1 MEGFLSGG
9 AGAEAGLIGAVD
21 RPPLHDAA
29 RDLWVVPVRHHSP
42 ACAAHLERLIAEVQ
56 PAAVLVEGP
65 CDFDPL
71 IDALCDARTKPPVA
85 VVSLREAGEGQ
96 KTRRVASYF
105 PFCAHSPEYVALR
118 AARASGV
125 PARFIDL
132 PSTARAWQGE
142 NEAREGRSLLGS
154 EQGFTVGDYVT
165 ALARELGCRDGNE
178 VWDQLFETRLADADW
193 QGFFAD
199 VAQYCAC
206 IRVATDAE
214 DMAHDG
220 TLAREEQM
228 RRIITQM
235 RGDVTGPIIA
245 VVGGFHAEAVFAE
258 DSAKPLSAKAGAGRS
273 YLIRYGMRQL
283 DALRGYG
290 AGLPLPGYY
299 QRVWEARGEG
309 LESLAADCVTGFA
322 AHLRSGKSEAP
333 SFPVIAN
340 AIEQAQRLAALRG
353 RPFPTRDDLVDA
365 VQSSFVKGEI
375 PAANAPLLV
384 ELHAWLTGTMLGEVP
399 PGTGSPPLVEAVRAQ
414 AKAHGF
420 GTEDGDRRTRELD
433 IYRKPRHRAAS
444 RFAHAMALLDTPFA
458 ERTGGPD
465 FRNDAGLDRLH
476 EVWVVCW
483 SPLVEARLIELS
495 EAADTLPEALAFVL
509 AERIAALSEQG
520 KGRNALAAIDL
531 FAAACRAGL
540 GSEAEAILGLIEEQ
554 VIEDPELP
562 SVIAALADLL
572 LLRRGHETLGLDDIA
587 PLDHL
592 TQTAWRR
599 MVLLL
604 PELADQG
611 EDRLAGAV
619 QALADL
625 RGVVELARSSGAPVD
640 FGQVDA
646 AMADLLARPLDPM
659 IEGAVTAFA
668 LLAGQIEPPAL
679 EARLRGE
686 LASGYVDPRGRLAF
700 LGGVIAIAREL
711 LWTLPAILDALDA
724 VIAGPDEAEFTEL
737 LPYLRLALMPLDP
750 REIDRLAEDVAARA
764 GATPGSIRVDIGITE
779 TEHADN
785 LALDRLL
792 AEVLARDKVA

>member
-1 MEGFLSGG
+1 MD
-9 AGAEAGLIGAVD
+9 ATI
-21 RPPLHDAA
+21 LHDPT

-71 IDALCDARTKPPVA
+71 IASLCDSRTRPPVA
-85 VVSLREAGEGQ
+85 IVSLREAGERQ
-96 KTRRVASYF
+96 RLRRAASYF
-105 PFCAHSPEYVALR
+105 PFCAHSPEFVALH
-118 AARASGV
+118 AASAAGI

-132 PSTARAWQGE
+132 PSTAREWRSEGE
-142 NEAREGRSLLGS
+142 ERPDRSLLGS
-154 EQGFTVGDYVT
+154 EQGFNAGDYVT
-165 ALARELGCRDGNE
+165 ALAHELGCRDGNE

-206 IRVATDAE
+206 IRGASDLA
-214 DMAHDG
+214 DMAADG

-228 RRIITQM
+228 RRIITAT
-235 RGDVTGPIIA
+235 RTEVTGPVIA
-245 VVGGFHAEAVFAE
+245 IVGGFHAEAVFAA
-258 DSAKPLSAKAGAGRS
+258 DHAKPLAAKAGAGRS

-299 QRVWEARGEG
+299 QRVWEARGDG
-309 LESLAADCVTGFA
+309 LASLATDLVTGFA
-322 AHLRSGKSEAP
+322 AHLRIGKGETP
-333 SFPVIAN
+333 PFPVIAN
-340 AIEQAQRLAALRG
+340 AIEQAERLASLRG
-353 RPFPTRDDLVDA
+353 RPFPTRDDLIDA
-365 VQSSFVKGEI
+365 VRSAFVKDEI
-375 PAANAPLLV
+375 PAGGAPVLTELLT
-384 ELHAWLTGTMLGEVP
+384 WLTGTALGEVP

-414 AKAHGF
+414 AKALGF
-420 GTEDGDRRTRELD
+420 STDDGERRTRELD
-433 IYRKPRHRAAS
+433 IYRKARHRAAS
-444 RFAHAMALLDTPFA
+444 RFAHAMALIGTAFA

-465 FRNDAGLDRLH
+465 FRNDVGLDRLH
-476 EVWVVCW
+476 EVWAVCW

-495 EAADTLPEALAFVL
+495 EAADTLPEALAYVL
-509 AERIAALSEQG
+509 AEKIAALSEQG

-540 GSEAEAILGLIEEQ
+540 GREAEAILALVEEQ

-562 SVIAALADLL
+562 SVIAALADLI
-572 LLRRGHETLGLDDIA
+572 LLRRGRETLGIENVA
-587 PLDHL
+587 PIDRL

-604 PELADQG
+604 PELADRG
-611 EDRLAGAV
+611 EEQVTGAV

-625 RGVVELARSSGAPVD
+625 RGVVELAKSSAAPVD
-640 FGQVDA
+640 LALVDTA
-646 AMADLLARPLDPM
+646 IAELLERALDPT

-668 LLAGQIEPPAL
+668 LMAGQIGPVAL

-686 LASGYVDPRGRLAF
+686 LASGYVDPRARLAF
-700 LGGVIAIAREL
+700 LGGIITIAREL
-711 LWTLPAILDALDA
+711 LWTLPAILETLDA
-724 VIAGPDEAEFTEL
+724 VIAGLDEAEFVEL

-764 GATPGSIRVDIGITE
+764 GWAPGAVRVDIGVSQIE
-779 TEHADN
+779 LAEN
-785 LALDRLL
+785 LALDRKL
-792 AEVLARDKVA
+792 ADILARDGVT

>member
-1 MEGFLSGG
+1 
-9 AGAEAGLIGAVD
+9 VD
-21 RPPLHDAA
+21 APILHDEA

-71 IDALCDARTKPPVA
+71 IPALCDTRTRPPVA
-85 VVSLREAGEGQ
+85 IVSLREGGEGQ
-96 KTRRVASYF
+96 RTRRVASYF
-105 PFCAHSPEYVALR
+105 PFCAHSPEFVAL
-118 AARASGV
+118 AAATAGAI

-132 PSTARAWQGE
+132 PSTARAWRAE
-142 NEAREGRSLLGS
+142 SEERPDRSLLGS

-206 IRVATDAE
+206 IRGATDPAE
-214 DMAHDG
+214 MAHDG

-228 RRIITQM
+228 RRIITAM
-235 RGDVTGPIIA
+235 RAEVTGPIIA
-245 VVGGFHAEAVFAE
+245 VVGGFHAEAVFAP
-258 DSAKPLSAKAGAGRS
+258 DTARPLAAKAGAGRS

-299 QRVWEARGEG
+299 QRVWEVRDAGFSG
-309 LESLAADCVTGFA
+309 LATELVTGFA
-322 AHLRSGKSEAP
+322 AHLRSGKGETPA
-333 SFPVIAN
+333 FPVIAN
-340 AIEQAQRLAALRG
+340 AIEQAERLASLRG
-353 RPFPTRDDLVDA
+353 RPFPTRDDLIDA
-365 VQSSFVKGEI
+365 VRSAFIKDEI
-375 PAANAPLLV
+375 PEGGAPLLI
-384 ELHAWLTGTMLGEVP
+384 ELHAWLTGAMLGEVP
-399 PGTGSPPLVEAVRAQ
+399 PGTGSPPLVEAVRAE
-414 AKAHGF
+414 AKALGF
-420 GTEDGDRRTRELD
+420 STDDGERRTRELD

-444 RFAHAMALLDTPFA
+444 RFAHAMTLIGTPFA
-458 ERTGGPD
+458 DRTGGPD
-465 FRNDAGLDRLH
+465 FRNDVGLDRLH
-476 EVWVVCW
+476 EIWSVCW

-509 AERIAALSEQG
+509 AERIAALTEQG

-540 GSEAEAILGLIEEQ
+540 GIEAEAILGLIEEQ

-562 SVIAALADLL
+562 SVIAALADLI
-572 LLRRGHETLGLDDIA
+572 LLRRGRETLGIEDIT
-587 PLDHL
+587 PLDRL
-592 TQTAWRR
+592 TRTAWRR

-604 PELADQG
+604 PELGHQG
-611 EDRLAGAV
+611 EEQVAGAV

-625 RGVVELARSSGAPVD
+625 RGVVELAKSSGAPVD
-640 FGQVDA
+640 FSLVDT
-646 AMADLLARPLDPM
+646 AMAELLERRLDPT

-668 LLAGQIEPPAL
+668 LMAGQIEADTL

-686 LASGYVDPRGRLAF
+686 LASGYVDPRARLAF

-711 LWTLPAILDALDA
+711 LWTLPAILEVLDML
-724 VIAGPDEAEFTEL
+724 IAGLNEDEFTAL
-737 LPYLRLALMPLDP
+737 LPYLRLVLMPLDP

-764 GATPGSIRVDIGITE
+764 RWTPGSVRVDIGISQIE
-779 TEHADN
+779 LAEN
-785 LALDRLL
+785 LALDRQL
-792 AEVLARDKVA
+792 ADVLARDGVA

>member
-1 MEGFLSGG
+1 MD
-9 AGAEAGLIGAVD
+9 API
-21 RPPLHDAA
+21 LHDAT

-42 ACAAHLERLIAEVQ
+42 ACAAHLERLIAEVR

-71 IDALCDARTKPPVA
+71 IAGLCDPRTRAPVA
-85 VVSLREAGEGQ
+85 IVSLREAGEGQ
-96 KTRRVASYF
+96 RLRRAASYF
-105 PFCAHSPEYVALR
+105 PFCAHSPELVALT
-118 AARASGV
+118 AATAAGIS
-125 PARFIDL
+125 ARFIDL
-132 PSTARAWQGE
+132 PSTAREWRGE
-142 NEAREGRSLLGS
+142 SEERPDRSLLGS

-178 VWDQLFETRLADADW
+178 VWDQLFETRLAEADW

-206 IRVATDAE
+206 IRGASDPA
-214 DMAHDG
+214 DMAADG

-228 RRIITQM
+228 RRIITAT
-235 RGDVTGPIIA
+235 RAEVTGPIIA
-245 VVGGFHAEAVFAE
+245 IVGGFHAEAVFAE
-258 DSAKPLSAKAGAGRS
+258 DRAKPLAAKAGAGRS

-299 QRVWEARGEG
+299 QRVWDARGDG
-309 LESLAADCVTGFA
+309 LAGLATDLVTGFA
-322 AHLRSGKSEAP
+322 AHLRAGKGETP
-333 SFPVIAN
+333 PFPVIAN
-340 AIEQAQRLAALRG
+340 AIEQAERLASLRG
-353 RPFPTRDDLVDA
+353 RPFPTRDDLIDA
-365 VQSSFVKGEI
+365 VRSAFIKDEI
-375 PAANAPLLV
+375 PEGGAPLLA
-384 ELHAWLTGTMLGEVP
+384 ELHAWLTGTALGEVP
-399 PGTGSPPLVEAVRAQ
+399 PGTGSPPLVEAVRTQ
-414 AKAHGF
+414 AKALGYS
-420 GTEDGDRRTRELD
+420 TEDGERRTRELD

-444 RFAHAMALLDTPFA
+444 RFAHAMTLIGTAFA

-465 FRNDAGLDRLH
+465 FRNDVGLDRLH
-476 EVWVVCW
+476 EVWAVCW

-495 EAADTLPEALAFVL
+495 EAADTLPEALAYVL

-540 GSEAEAILGLIEEQ
+540 GREAEAILTLVEEQ

-562 SVIAALADLL
+562 SVIAALADLI
-572 LLRRGHETLGLDDIA
+572 LLRRGRETLGIEDVA
-587 PLDHL
+587 PLDRL

-611 EDRLAGAV
+611 EDQVAGAV

-625 RGVVELARSSGAPVD
+625 RGVVELAKSSAAPVD
-640 FGQVDA
+640 LALVDT
-646 AMADLLARPLDPM
+646 AMAELLERPLEPT

-668 LLAGQIEPPAL
+668 LMAGQIGPEAL

-686 LASGYVDPRGRLAF
+686 LASGYVDPRARLAF
-700 LGGVIAIAREL
+700 LGGVITIAREL
-711 LWTLPAILDALDA
+711 LWTLPAILDTLDD
-724 VIAGPDEAEFTEL
+724 VIAGLDEAQFTEL

-764 GATPGSIRVDIGITE
+764 GAAPGSLRVDIGIPQNE
-779 TEHADN
+779 FAEN
-785 LALDRLL
+785 LALDRQL
-792 AEVLARDKVA
+792 AEVLARDGVA